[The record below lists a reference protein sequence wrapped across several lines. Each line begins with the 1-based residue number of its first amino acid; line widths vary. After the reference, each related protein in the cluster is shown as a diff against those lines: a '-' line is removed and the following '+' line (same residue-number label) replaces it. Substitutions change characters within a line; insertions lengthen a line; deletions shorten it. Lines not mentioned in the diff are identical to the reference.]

1 MTEKQLNELLAIFLS
16 RTQSVVEE
24 YLIRMGEQIQEIG
37 ELIPSEINRLVQL
50 QRMNANL
57 DAIKKEIAR
66 LAEISA
72 EDLMRIFEAA
82 MESDARFVAS
92 TFGNEFKPS
101 ILQKPELQRMLQAQL
116 RVTIGEMANLS
127 QTTIASEAYRKAIDK
142 GIQAVQM
149 GLEDYN
155 KAIRR
160 ALREAAETGIMV
172 EIPGTGVY
180 EKRAGYAGRY
190 SRRLDSA
197 VRQNVLDG
205 IRSLSNSVMEQLG
218 EEFGADGWEI
228 SAHALCAEDH
238 LPYQG
243 RQYSIAEFERIQ
255 NRLKRK
261 FFTWNCKHSKH
272 PILLGISEPAYSNEE
287 LESYRRNSMEKIE
300 IDGRTQTRYQW
311 TQEQRRTETAIR
323 RQKDVGIAAK
333 AAGDNALRRD
343 SQRKIN
349 ALMDHYRKISEGA
362 GIKPDYTR
370 TRVEGFKELGK
381 RELKKLANSDK
392 LESIRET
399 IRTDSVVK
407 TINADK
413 QNRHIR
419 TSEKYIAGR
428 SYIYGDVDTAQ
439 SLVNTYHGTGK
450 PVLSRKGIW
459 TNKEVVMADKDI
471 GVNIDVDTG
480 VEESTD
486 RFVIHYSKT
495 GTHIVPCGK
504 EKKGQ

>member
-1 MTEKQLNELLAIFLS
+1 MTEKQLNELLEIFLA
-16 RTQSVVEE
+16 RTQGVVEE

-37 ELIPSEINRLVQL
+37 ELIPSSVNRLVQL
-50 QRMNANL
+50 KRMNANL

-72 EDLMRIFEAA
+72 EDLMKVFEAA

-101 ILQKPELQRMLQAQL
+101 ILQKPELQRILKAQL
-116 RVTIGEMANLS
+116 KVTLGDMANLS
-127 QTTIASEAYRKAIDK
+127 QTTIVADAYRNAIDK
-142 GIQAVQM
+142 AIQAVQM
-149 GLEDYN
+149 GIEDYN
-155 KAIRR
+155 TAVRR

-180 EKRAGYAGRY
+180 EKRAGYTGKY

-205 IRSLSNSVMEQLG
+205 VRSMNAAVMDQLA

-243 RQYSIAEFERIQ
+243 GQYSMQAFEKIQ
-255 NRLKRK
+255 NSLARP
-261 FFTWNCKHSKH
+261 FFMWNCKHTKH
-272 PILLGISEPAYSNEE
+272 PIILGISEPAYSSEQ

-323 RQKDVGIAAK
+323 RQKDVGIAAM
-333 AAGDNALRRD
+333 AAGDSELRRD
-343 SQRKIN
+343 SQRKVN
-349 ALMDHYRKISEGA
+349 ALMDHYRRISEGA

-381 RELKKLANSDK
+381 RELKKLEKGAMLITDK
-392 LESIRET
+392 QLGKKAGRHMAEWNLDPASKEDRAKYVAITEDIRN
-399 IRTDSVVK
+399 
-407 TINADK
+407 NADEVRRVAWLFDK
-413 QNRHIR
+413 DTGKR
-419 TSEKYIAGR
+419 TVEVNAYIKGN
-428 SYIYGDVDTAQ
+428 DVV
-439 SLVNTYHGTGK
+439 LVNDDNVYITTMKDGINNTR
-450 PVLSRKGIW
+450 VKGGRR
-459 TNKEVVMADKDI
+459 V
-471 GVNIDVDTG
+471 G
-480 VEESTD
+480 S
-486 RFVIHYSKT
+486 
-495 GTHIVPCGK
+495 
-504 EKKGQ
+504 

>member
-1 MTEKQLNELLAIFLS
+1 MTERQLNELLAIFLN
-16 RTQSVVEE
+16 RTQSIVEE
-24 YLIRMGEQIQEIG
+24 YLMRMGEQIQEIG
-37 ELIPSEINRLVQL
+37 ELIPSAVNRLVQL

-57 DAIKKEIAR
+57 DAIKREIMR

-101 ILQKPELQRMLQAQL
+101 ILQKPELQRILKAQL
-116 RVTIGEMANLS
+116 KVTLGDMFNLS
-127 QTTIASEAYRKAIDK
+127 QTTIMADAYRKAIDK
-142 GIQAVQM
+142 AIQAVQM
-149 GLEDYN
+149 GIEDYN
-155 KAIRR
+155 TAVRR
-160 ALREAAETGIMV
+160 ALREAAETGVMV

-180 EKRAGYAGRY
+180 EKRAGYTGKY

-205 IRSLSNSVMEQLG
+205 VRSLNAAVMDQLA

-243 RQYSIAEFERIQ
+243 GQYSMQAFEKIQ
-255 NRLKRK
+255 NSLARP
-261 FFTWNCKHSKH
+261 FFMWNCKHTKH
-272 PILLGISEPAYSNEE
+272 PIILGISEPAYSSEQ

-323 RQKDVGIAAK
+323 RQKDVGIAAM
-333 AAGDNALRRD
+333 ASGDDALRRD
-343 SQRKIN
+343 SQRKVN

-370 TRVEGFKELGK
+370 TRVEGFKEMTK
-381 RELKKLANSDK
+381 RQMDRVKK
-392 LESIRET
+392 
-399 IRTDSVVK
+399 
-407 TINADK
+407 
-413 QNRHIR
+413 
-419 TSEKYIAGR
+419 
-428 SYIYGDVDTAQ
+428 
-439 SLVNTYHGTGK
+439 
-450 PVLSRKGIW
+450 
-459 TNKEVVMADKDI
+459 
-471 GVNIDVDTG
+471 
-480 VEESTD
+480 
-486 RFVIHYSKT
+486 
-495 GTHIVPCGK
+495 
-504 EKKGQ
+504 